1 MPSGREASYAHQLG
15 EVLRRRDP
23 IALQLFLIQNARRYG
38 DQRQVAEVEGQSH
51 AELEEL
57 MHRMI
62 IARADLKDL
71 HRASR
76 QWLFSRGQDSYGD
89 DEDEAG
95 RRRN

>member
-1 MPSGREASYAHQLG
+1 MPNGREASYGQQLG
-15 EVLRRRDP
+15 QVLRRRDP
-23 IALQLFLIQNARRYG
+23 LALQLFLIQNARRYG
-38 DQRQVAEVEGQSH
+38 DQGQVDDVEAKSRD
-51 AELEEL
+51 ELEEL

-76 QWLFSRGQDSYGD
+76 QWLFARGQDSYGD
-89 DEDEAG
+89 DEDESG